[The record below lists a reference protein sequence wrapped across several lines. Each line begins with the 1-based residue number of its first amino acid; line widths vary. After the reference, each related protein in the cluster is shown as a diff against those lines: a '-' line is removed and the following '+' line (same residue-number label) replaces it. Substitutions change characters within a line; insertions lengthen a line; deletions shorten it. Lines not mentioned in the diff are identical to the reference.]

1 MFIYFCFRNAEHI
14 INTTS
19 YQSLCDHRPDV
30 LSFLFRQMACR
41 KKESITNFSIE
52 PPPASPSLIPC
63 PRAFTFGDSP
73 FKNNSML
80 TAASDLSLT
89 SEVSKHQQQ
98 NQSLSISSFSL
109 SSQTS
114 STNSE
119 SAIVNCN
126 FCTDHS

>member
-1 MFIYFCFRNAEHI
+1 MSAFKNAEHI

-41 KKESITNFSIE
+41 KKENITTPSIE
-52 PPPASPSLIPC
+52 PSPASPTLIPC

-80 TAASDLSLT
+80 TAASGLSLT
-89 SEVSKHQQQ
+89 SEVSKQQQQ

-109 SSQTS
+109 SLQTL

-119 SAIVNCN
+119 SAIIQKN
-126 FCTDHS
+126 FDIRQM